1 MGIVVKENI
10 MKNKFKLFLV
20 ILVIFSF
27 GLFFGEFLLDTI
39 INSERDSL
47 NIEIR
52 DSVLTAIIVSLL
64 ITVGYKSLKNKK

>member
-1 MGIVVKENI
+1 MVKESI
-10 MKNKFKLFLV
+10 MKNKFKLFFF
-20 ILVIFSF
+20 ILIIFSF

-47 NIEIR
+47 KIEIR

-64 ITVGYKSLKNKK
+64 ITIGYKSLKNKK

>member
-1 MGIVVKENI
+1 MGVMVKENI
-10 MKNKFKLFLV
+10 MKNKFKLFFF

-47 NIEIR
+47 RIEIR
-52 DSVLTAIIVSLL
+52 DSFLTAIIVSLL
-64 ITVGYKSLKNKK
+64 VTIGYKSLKTKK

>member
-1 MGIVVKENI
+1 MVKESI
-10 MKNKFKLFLV
+10 MKNKFKLFFF

-47 NIEIR
+47 KIEIR

-64 ITVGYKSLKNKK
+64 VTVGYKSLKNKK

>member
-1 MGIVVKENI
+1 MVKENI
-10 MKNKFKLFLV
+10 MKNKFKLFFF

-47 NIEIR
+47 RIEIR
-52 DSVLTAIIVSLL
+52 DSFLTAIIVSLL
-64 ITVGYKSLKNKK
+64 VTIGYKSLKTKK